1 MYNPAWRLRSY
12 SHQGQ
17 DIFVRDLLGGLRGGF
32 FLDSGAG
39 NGLTGSNTK
48 LLEEAYGWNG
58 ICVEPSDREFAR
70 LRANRRCL
78 CFHGCLYS
86 RESDV
91 PFLEGAG
98 PLGGI
103 VEAYPPTALERA
115 REVAASANP
124 GEPARVVERA
134 ARLPLTLLTQ
144 ARAPEVI
151 DYWSLDTEGSELAIL
166 ECFPFD
172 RYRVR
177 VLTVEHNDGP
187 AREPI
192 HTFLRGQGYQR
203 VAELGIDDGYLLRD
217 ALR

>member
-1 MYNPAWRLRSY
+1 M
-12 SHQGQ
+12 
-17 DIFVRDLLGGLRGGF
+17 
-32 FLDSGAG
+32 
-39 NGLTGSNTK
+39 
-48 LLEEAYGWNG
+48 
-58 ICVEPSDREFAR
+58 
-70 LRANRRCL
+70 
-78 CFHGCLYS
+78 
-86 RESDV
+86 
-91 PFLEGAG
+91 
-98 PLGGI
+98 
-103 VEAYPPTALERA
+103 
-115 REVAASANP
+115 
-124 GEPARVVERA
+124 VERA

-192 HTFLRGQGYQR
+192 HTFLRGQVYQR